1 MSPWC
6 IRRYVFLLLI
16 IEQFNVNLTTASW
29 PFMNMSNIQ
38 LLGLFPDPE
47 NTSKPTAFS
56 THARAMFQAA
66 VVLSHRYNMRFE
78 GEFISWQSVQTGGLK
93 INALRSTCEVV
104 SSSNIVGIV
113 GPAFSREAHLIAS
126 LAGSIGIPDIS
137 QSATNPDLSDRNAY
151 PTFYRTVSS
160 DNAAAI
166 AIGRLFIRYAWLSS
180 IIVYQNDAFGSG
192 GAKSISQ
199 VFSDI
204 GVAIRQTIVFDIA
217 TKTIRGDLK
226 SLIASSS
233 TRIVVLWADPV
244 HTALVIQAALDN
256 DVLGPQYMW
265 ISSSSIP
272 LNSFNQNSLPKL
284 LGMLTVEPVIGSLV
298 VGSVNRTLLDAAY
311 SIWQEYEPETFVGA
325 ADVDYYA
332 LFAFDATW
340 TLILALRQLCPTPKN
355 SSSLCVSLTNA
366 TNCFDR
372 RLTNS
377 RAFLN
382 VINKLAFLGV
392 SGPVQFSINTT
403 DRITGIYYVAQNAQ
417 PSTDGLSF
425 IPVLKY
431 SDSTNWDTVDSTQK
445 IIWPGNTTRPP
456 DDRVALENVRLRIA
470 LLESP
475 PFTTVTY
482 GTDANGNSTMTFTGY
497 MPELID
503 LLQAKMRFIPQ
514 LILAPSSKTYTEV
527 IQDVT
532 NDVYDML
539 VGDVA
544 ITAARREI
552 VSFSNSIFDNSLCI
566 VMRQTVPDKID
577 LLAYMRPFKRDLWLL
592 LLGCTI
598 YAGVV
603 VCCLERQENDA
614 LKNRSISS
622 LFFMGVWYA
631 IGVIIGYGV
640 DFHVRTAAGRLLT
653 AGLYI
658 VSIVFVA
665 TYTANLASYLTISKS
680 QDSVSGVDDIR
691 NGKLTFNRIGIRVG
705 TSMEDYYLRQISG
718 GNRNFYPIRSLQ
730 QQFTS
735 LLNGTVDATFMD
747 SGIAEYVTNN
757 IYCNLTIIGADFD
770 KAAFG
775 IVMPKQWIHV
785 QDVDVAILSL
795 RESGALD
802 NLRKKWFSSQI
813 CPDTYVIPSA
823 LGIESLAGL
832 FLTFAVISILAVLL
846 FLWRTR
852 DTIKDYLLQAAHR
865 RNLLTHISI
874 SMIRKASKRS

>member
-1 MSPWC
+1 MFPWC
-6 IRRYVFLLLI
+6 ISRYLFLLLI
-16 IEQFNVNLTTASW
+16 IEQFNIDHTNASW
-29 PFMNMSNIQ
+29 PPMNISNIQ

-47 NTSKPTAFS
+47 NASRPTPFS

-66 VVLSHRYNMRFE
+66 IVLSRQYNMRFE

-93 INALRSTCEVV
+93 INALSSTCEAV
-104 SSSNIVGIV
+104 SDSNIVGIV
-113 GPAFSREAHLIAS
+113 GPAFSREAHLIAAF
-126 LAGSIGIPDIS
+126 AGNIGIPAIS

-151 PTFYRTVSS
+151 STFYRTVSS
-160 DNAAAI
+160 DNGAAI
-166 AIGRLFIRYAWLSS
+166 AIGKLFVRYNWTSS

-199 VFSDI
+199 VFTDI
-204 GVAIRQTIVFDIA
+204 GVTIRQTIVFDIA

-226 SLIASSS
+226 NLIASSS
-233 TRIVVLWADPV
+233 TRIIVLWADPI

-256 DVLGPQYMW
+256 EVLGPQYMW
-265 ISSSSIP
+265 VLSSNFL
-272 LNSFNQNSLPKL
+272 LNFFNQTFSPNL

-298 VGSVNRTLLDAAY
+298 VGSVNTTLLDAAY
-311 SIWQEYEPETFVGA
+311 RIWQQYEPETFTGA

-340 TLILALRQLCPTPKN
+340 TLILALQKLCPTPKN
-355 SSSLCVSLTNA
+355 SSSSCVFLTNA
-366 TNCFDR
+366 SDCFDR

-377 RAFLN
+377 RVLLDT
-382 VINKLAFLGV
+382 INKLAFLGV
-392 SGPVQFSINTT
+392 SGPVQFSTNTT
-403 DRITGIYYVAQNAQ
+403 DRISGIYYVAQNCQ
-417 PSTDGLSF
+417 PTPNGLSF
-425 IPVLKY
+425 VPVLKY
-431 SDSTNWDTVDSTQK
+431 SDLTNWDTVTPMQK

-456 DDRVALENVRLRIA
+456 DDRVVLENVRLRIA
-470 LLESP
+470 LVESP
-475 PFTTVTY
+475 PFTIVNHA
-482 GTDANGNSTMTFTGY
+482 TDANGNSVVTFTGY
-497 MPELID
+497 MPELIA
-503 LLQAKMRFIPQ
+503 LLQARMKFIPN
-514 LILAPSSKTYTEV
+514 LILAPSSKTYAEV
-527 IQDVT
+527 IQDVA
-532 NDVYDML
+532 NDFYDML

-544 ITAARREI
+544 ITAVRREI
-552 VSFSNSIFDNSLCI
+552 VSFSNSIFDNSVCI

-603 VCCLERQENDA
+603 VCCLERQENEA

-622 LFFMGVWYA
+622 LFFMGIWYA

-680 QDSVSGVDDIR
+680 QDSVSSVDDIR

-718 GNRNFYPIRSLQ
+718 GNRNFYPLKSLP

-735 LLNGTVDATFMD
+735 LLNGTIDATFMD
-747 SGIAEYVTNN
+747 SGIAEYATNN
-757 IYCNLTIIGADFD
+757 LYCNLTIIGADFD
-770 KAAFG
+770 KMAFG

-846 FLWRTR
+846 FLWKTR

-865 RNLLTHISI
+865 RNILTHISI